1 MNRKYVLLALIGL
14 ALFATGASV
23 VPAQNVV
30 DTNVQKVKSK
40 IDRLG
45 KGQTGMVEVKLN
57 DGTELEGYISQ
68 ILEDSFDLTDPKTR
82 RPTTIPYRDV
92 AKVKRKGMSR
102 VAKTAIGIAGAAGI
116 VVLVLTLPR
125 NRPLGTI
132 CPLGCGPF

>member
-1 MNRKYVLLALIGL
+1 MNGKYVLLALIGL
-14 ALFATGASV
+14 ALFVTGAGV
-23 VPAQNVV
+23 VPAQGVV
-30 DTNVQKVKSK
+30 DTNVQKVKSE

-57 DGTELEGYISQ
+57 DGTKLKGYISQ

-92 AKVKRKGMSR
+92 AKVKRKGTRGM
-102 VAKTAIGIAGAAGI
+102 KTAIGIATAAGI
-116 VVLVLTLPR
+116 VVLILTLPR
-125 NRPLGTI
+125 SRPLGTI